1 MLNKVEDSRTK
12 EKQMN
17 EVCHKMAQMA
27 EAAYLDGK
35 EAKRA
40 YRDIGYKGH
49 EFFENDGAQ
58 CHAIWDNDNYV
69 LAFRGTEPDELSDLL
84 ADLNAIPRGAMT
96 HGLVHSGFRGELDKL
111 WDMVVAHHGQGHQ
124 HKKLWITGHSLG
136 AAMATIATSR
146 FEETQKVEQLTTF
159 GSPRVG
165 TRKFVKNIETP
176 HMRFVNNNDIV
187 TKVPLA
193 LMGYKHHGTLQYINF
208 YGNIRKLTAW
218 QMIKDKWRG
227 WKSGILDGAK
237 DHGMANYVKHL
248 GKNV

>member
-1 MLNKVEDSRTK
+1 
-12 EKQMN
+12 MN
-17 EVCHKMAQMA
+17 EVCHKMAQIA
-27 EAAYLDGK
+27 EIAYMDGK
-35 EAKRA
+35 PAKKA
-40 YRDIGYKGH
+40 FKAIGYIGH

-58 CHAIWDNDNYV
+58 CHAVWDQENYI

-96 HGLVHSGFRGELDKL
+96 HGLVHSGFRGECDKL
-111 WDMVVAHHGQGHQ
+111 WDMVVAHHGKGHQ
-124 HKKLWITGHSLG
+124 KKKLWITGHSLG

-165 TRKFVKNIETP
+165 TRKFVKNIETT
-176 HMRFVNNNDIV
+176 HYRFVNNNDIV

-208 YGNIRKLTAW
+208 YGNIRKLTPW

-227 WKSGILDGAK
+227 WRSGILDGAK
-237 DHGMANYVKHL
+237 DHGMANYVRHL
-248 GKNV
+248 GKK